1 MAVGRTGL
9 AYLLVGLVLLA
20 GCGSPMAPVTDRTAA
35 PRSAPNEYR
44 VQRGD
49 TLYSISFSYGL
60 DYRDVATW
68 NAIPPPY
75 RIYAGQRLRLRPT
88 AARPAPPRQA
98 RAQTSPPKPAQQQR
112 AQPRP
117 TPDDVR
123 DPTPQR
129 RTLRWQWPTQG
140 QVVRTFS
147 ATDNGKKGIDI
158 AGKAGQPV
166 RAAADGEV
174 VYSGEGLLRYGKLI
188 IIKHDQTFFS
198 AYAHNRVLRVT
209 EGQRVNG
216 GQIIAEMGSTG
227 TTRPMLHFE
236 VRRDGRPVDP
246 LAYLPR

>member
-9 AYLLVGLVLLA
+9 AYLLVGLVVLA
-20 GCGSPMAPVTDRTAA
+20 GCGSPMAPVSDRTAA
-35 PRSAPNEYR
+35 PRSAPTQYR

-60 DYRDVATW
+60 DYRDVAAW
-68 NAIPPPY
+68 NGIRPPY
-75 RIYAGQRLRLRPT
+75 RIYPGQQLRLRPT
-88 AARPAPPRQA
+88 ATRPAPRRQA
-98 RAQTSPPKPAQQQR
+98 RAQTPPPAQSQR
-112 AQPRP
+112 AQARP
-117 TPDDVR
+117 TP

-129 RTLRWQWPTQG
+129 RTLRWRWPTQG
-140 QVVRTFS
+140 QVIRTFS

-209 EGQRVNG
+209 EGQRVKG
-216 GQIIAEMGSTG
+216 GQTIAELGSTG

-236 VRRDGRPVDP
+236 VRRDGKPVDP
-246 LAYLPR
+246 LTYLPR